1 VREPE
6 IVTIPGGPVRLGEPE
21 FPASS
26 ELHPWTAR
34 VVEVPAFG
42 IAKYAVTVGEYLE
55 FNCETGYARGSRTPA
70 RPPPM

>member
-42 IAKYAVTVGEYLE
+42 TAKYAVTVREHLE
-55 FNCETGYARGSRTPA
+55 AGYAICQSRFNRRGRV
-70 RPPPM
+70 R